1 MTGSASTVIAWLE
14 RLMLFGMLAV
24 LAAIL
29 TAAMVMQYASGEIP
43 CPLCLLQRAAM
54 FGCCFGLIRQLRATH
69 SERGSGMALISAV
82 LLLVISVRQVLL
94 DIYPRPGHSYVGSA
108 VFGLHLPVWSVLIAV
123 ALLLGLSLR
132 LALFGGMRS
141 TSSGERTLPRILLE
155 PLVIYVAVICA
166 INLLSV
172 VAQCGLAQCHTSG
185 YRLFQ

>member
-1 MTGSASTVIAWLE
+1 MTALLE
-14 RLMLFGMLAV
+14 RLMLFAMLAG

-29 TAAMVMQYASGEIP
+29 TAAMVMQFASGEIP

-54 FGCCFGLIRQLRATH
+54 FGCCFGLISQLRADN

-94 DIYPRPGHSYVGSA
+94 DIYPRPGHAYVGSA
-108 VFGLHLPVWSVLIAV
+108 VFGLHLPVWSALIAM

-132 LALFGGMRS
+132 LALFGGARS
-141 TSSGERTLPRILLE
+141 ASSRESTLPRILVQ
-155 PLVIYVAVICA
+155 PLVIYVVVICA
-166 INLLSV
+166 INFFSV
-172 VAQCGLAQCHTSG
+172 LAQCGLSQCHTSG